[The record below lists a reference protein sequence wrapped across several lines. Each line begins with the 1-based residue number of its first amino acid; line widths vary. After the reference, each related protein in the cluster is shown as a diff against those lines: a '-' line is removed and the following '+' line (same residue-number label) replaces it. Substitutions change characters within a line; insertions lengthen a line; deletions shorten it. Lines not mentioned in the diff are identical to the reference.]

1 VIALTP
7 SRYFFVSM
15 DKLQKLRSEVGEN
28 WIPEIYSETIR
39 PMRTR
44 ALKLE
49 IPERENNPTIHETLL
64 GIELKV
70 GRRRIACPDAN
81 TARYLQV
88 FSRLGCREV
97 AVPYDI
103 TALPAIADR
112 LERAWSVVNDAL
124 LGYAHGVSP
133 QAAGKFRSAAIRLMR
148 EEIRKA
154 GAGDLMPLFNRPTK
168 QRD

>member
-1 VIALTP
+1 
-7 SRYFFVSM
+7 M
-15 DKLQKLRSEVGEN
+15 DKLQQLRSEVGED

-44 ALKLE
+44 ALRLD
-49 IPERENNPTIHETLL
+49 IPERENEPTIHETLL

-70 GRRRIACPDAN
+70 GRRRIACPDAS

-103 TALPAIADR
+103 TALPSIADR
-112 LERAWSVVNDAL
+112 LGIAWAAVNDAL
-124 LGYAHGVSP
+124 LEYAQGVSP
-133 QAAGKFRSAAIRLMR
+133 QAGGKFRSAAIRLMR
-148 EEIRKA
+148 EEIQKA
-154 GAGDLMPLFNRPTK
+154 GAGDLMPLFNQSTK